1 MKIKNTLS
9 FISFFLI
16 VLSGEMVLAEIGGNK
31 ENQDCVRLLFAHKAM
46 DLIAS
51 DGDHKIVCLKAD
63 SLSKTDKRKS
73 TLIAEDANVPRNPNK
88 KLVSEMDLSKY
99 GDLEDKK
106 TPWMDR
112 KESRFNSSE
121 SEMVQSLKISTNSDL
136 TENFLAQESEDSKTT
151 FKSKVVKVDNNIS
164 DKIIPTS
171 TISISQSDNSKR
183 LKKPAG
189 FSELDF
195 STPSSPGA
203 RMIGIKGDL
212 GSVSTPNELAVK
224 LLNGLNSD
232 GNFLPGVAIDFAPY
246 LLASGP
252 GFTLSDYRKSGF
264 QRFLANT
271 KISIATAPS
280 DQAANL
286 GLGAEFILLNDG
298 DPRLDDELFDDLRMA
313 TEVPTPPPLTPAE
326 VDAFN
331 SSIKDK
337 IIAAKKRAK
346 DRSEQKET
354 WVLGIGTSLVSSSSR
369 YYDLRGNGMGVWTTY
384 KRGMGSGSEII
395 LHGEYRSKERTS
407 DRNGGFVNVDT
418 ATAGVRIRT
427 GDDKF
432 KFSLETAYNY
442 ASQEAAAS
450 NSYLSLGLGAEPKI
464 SDNLWLS
471 LSMTGNIGRQNG
483 NDVQVFSGLKWNFNS
498 GQ

>member
-9 FISFFLI
+9 FISFFL
-16 VLSGEMVLAEIGGNK
+16 VALSGKLVLAEIGEDK
-31 ENQDCVRLLFAHKAM
+31 ENHDCGRFSFPHKTM
-46 DLIAS
+46 NLVAS
-51 DGDHKIVCLKAD
+51 NIDDKLAC
-63 SLSKTDKRKS
+63 SETDNSRKPHERKL
-73 TLIAEDANVPRNPNK
+73 TLVAGNANSQK
-88 KLVSEMDLSKY
+88 KLGSELDIPR
-99 GDLEDKK
+99 DPEDKK
-106 TPWMDR
+106 TVSIDKNEP
-112 KESRFNSSE
+112 KFNSSE
-121 SEMVQSLKISTNSDL
+121 SEIIRNLKISANSDL
-136 TENFLAQESEDSKTT
+136 NANLLTQELKDSKIIPAP
-151 FKSKVVKVDNNIS
+151 KMVRVDNNIS
-164 DKIIPTS
+164 GKTIPTS
-171 TISISQSDNSKR
+171 AISISQSDDSKR

-203 RMIGIKGDL
+203 RMIGIKGDI

-232 GNFLPGVAIDFAPY
+232 GNFQPGVAIDFAPY
-246 LLASGP
+246 LLASGT
-252 GFTLSDYRKSGF
+252 GFTLADYRKYGF

-271 KISIATAPS
+271 KISIATAQS
-280 DQAANL
+280 DQGANL

-298 DPRLDDELFDDLRMA
+298 DPRFDDKLFDDLRKA
-313 TEVPTPPPLTPAE
+313 TDPPNPPPLTPTE
-326 VDAFN
+326 VDIFN
-331 SSIKDK
+331 SSIKTK
-337 IIAAKKRAK
+337 IIDAKKRAK

-354 WVLGIGTSLVSSSSR
+354 WVLGIGTSLVSSSNR

-384 KRGMGSGSEII
+384 KRGLGSGSEII
-395 LHGEYRSKERTS
+395 LHGEYRSKEKTS

-418 ATAGVRIRT
+418 ATAGARIRT

-442 ASQEAAAS
+442 ASQDGTAS

>member
-1 MKIKNTLS
+1 MKIKNSLS
-9 FISFFLI
+9 FISFFLV
-16 VLSGEMVLAEIGGNK
+16 VLSGKLVLAEIGEDK
-31 ENQDCVRLLFAHKAM
+31 ENQDCVRLSFAHKTM

-51 DGDHKIVCLKAD
+51 GVDDKLACLKAN
-63 SLSKTDKRKS
+63 SPRKTHERKS
-73 TLIAEDANVPRNPNK
+73 TLIAGNANSPTNSTK
-88 KLVSEMDLSKY
+88 KLLSELDVSKSSVP
-99 GDLEDKK
+99 EDKK
-106 TPWMDR
+106 TAWTD
-112 KESRFNSSE
+112 KNESKFNFSE
-121 SEMVQSLKISTNSDL
+121 SETIQNLKASANSDL
-136 TENFLAQESEDSKTT
+136 DENFFTQETEDYKTT
-151 FKSKVVKVDNNIS
+151 SKSKMVRVNNNS
-164 DKIIPTS
+164 DKTIPAS

-183 LKKPAG
+183 QRKPAG

-232 GNFLPGVAIDFAPY
+232 GNFQPGVAIDFAPY

-271 KISIATAPS
+271 KISIATASS
-280 DQAANL
+280 DQGANL
-286 GLGAEFILLNDG
+286 GLGAEFIILNDG
-298 DPRLDDELFDDLRMA
+298 DPRFDDKLFDDLRAA
-313 TEVPTPPPLTPAE
+313 TEVPTPPPSTPAE

-395 LHGEYRSKERTS
+395 LHGEYRSKEKTS

-442 ASQEAAAS
+442 ASQDSIAS